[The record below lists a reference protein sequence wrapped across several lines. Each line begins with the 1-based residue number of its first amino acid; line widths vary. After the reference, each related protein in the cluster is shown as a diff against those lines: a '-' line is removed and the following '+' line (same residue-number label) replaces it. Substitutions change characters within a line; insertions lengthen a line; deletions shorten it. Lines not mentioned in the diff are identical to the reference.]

1 MSGTNRHSAAKASAP
16 GNPSAGW
23 RTSIPAAGALGF
35 VLLACAGPTDP
46 PDPPTGGQELVLDF
60 ARFES
65 DVLPVLTQQGCD
77 AGGDCHGGG
86 IRGTFALSPI
96 EEKDPIF
103 DFEQASL
110 QVLPV
115 EREESPLLIKPLAV
129 AAGGAPHSYKV
140 FETTDDPG
148 FVAIRGWIEAG
159 VLR

>member
-86 IRGTFALSPI
+86 IRGPSRSPRSKKRI
-96 EEKDPIF
+96 RSSTSSRPPAGPSGGTGGE
-103 DFEQASL
+103 
-110 QVLPV
+110 
-115 EREESPLLIKPLAV
+115 PLLIKPLAV